1 MRVAPV
7 PRRKSARR
15 WQAARLRAVLQRARH
30 IPQNETRVSRSPRT
44 IGARPGSRQRS
55 PMPRTRQGKP
65 SVPADAPREGPRART
80 HQVLLDTAMRLA
92 QSGRPMTVAEVASA
106 AGVSRATAYRYFPS
120 RSQLVN
126 TIIGTALQPVRQFV
140 SSKDDGKER
149 IEELFGEM
157 FPLFREFEPH
167 MRAALQ
173 LALEHWALERAGQ
186 LDEEPF
192 RRGHRTAILTRAAE
206 PLRDRLGPEG
216 FDRLIKAL
224 SLLFGIEPY
233 IVLKDMWAAS
243 NREVDEITRWMAR
256 TIVDAALRDAGAG
269 RRRATLPPAPRR
281 PRRPA

>member
-1 MRVAPV
+1 
-7 PRRKSARR
+7 
-15 WQAARLRAVLQRARH
+15 
-30 IPQNETRVSRSPRT
+30 
-44 IGARPGSRQRS
+44 
-55 PMPRTRQGKP
+55 MPRTRQKP
-65 SVPADAPREGPRART
+65 SLPADAPRDGPRART

-126 TIIGTALQPVRQFV
+126 TIIGTALQPVRSFV
-140 SSKDDGKER
+140 TSKADGKER
-149 IEELFGEM
+149 VEELFNEM

-173 LALEHWALERAGQ
+173 LALEHWALARAGQ

-192 RRGHRTAILTRAAE
+192 RRGHRTAILMRAAE
-206 PLRDRLGPEG
+206 PLRARLGDEG

-233 IVLKDMWAAS
+233 VVLKDMWGAT
-243 NREVDEITRWMAR
+243 NREVDAITRWMASA
-256 TIVDAALRDAGAG
+256 IVDAALREARTEQSA
-269 RRRATLPPAPRR
+269 RPRATLRR
-281 PRRPA
+281 AAA

>member
-1 MRVAPV
+1 
-7 PRRKSARR
+7 
-15 WQAARLRAVLQRARH
+15 
-30 IPQNETRVSRSPRT
+30 
-44 IGARPGSRQRS
+44 
-55 PMPRTRQGKP
+55 
-65 SVPADAPREGPRART
+65 
-80 HQVLLDTAMRLA
+80 VLLDTAMRLA
-92 QSGRPMTVAEVASA
+92 QSGRPLTVAEVASA

-140 SSKDDGKER
+140 SSKTDGKER

-167 MRAALQ
+167 MRAAMQ

-256 TIVDAALRDAGAG
+256 TIVDAALRDAVGAG
-269 RRRATLPPAPRR
+269 RRAGPRTAPRR
-281 PRRPA
+281 ARRPA

>member
-1 MRVAPV
+1 
-7 PRRKSARR
+7 
-15 WQAARLRAVLQRARH
+15 
-30 IPQNETRVSRSPRT
+30 
-44 IGARPGSRQRS
+44 
-55 PMPRTRQGKP
+55 MPRTGQGKP
-65 SVPADAPREGPRART
+65 SVPAAAPRAGPRART

-92 QSGRPMTVAEVASA
+92 QSGRPLTVAEVASA

-140 SSKDDGKER
+140 SSKTDGKER

-167 MRAALQ
+167 MRAAMQ

-256 TIVDAALRDAGAG
+256 TIVDAALRDAVGAG
-269 RRRATLPPAPRR
+269 RRAGPRTAPRR
-281 PRRPA
+281 ARRPA

>member
-1 MRVAPV
+1 
-7 PRRKSARR
+7 
-15 WQAARLRAVLQRARH
+15 
-30 IPQNETRVSRSPRT
+30 
-44 IGARPGSRQRS
+44 
-55 PMPRTRQGKP
+55 
-65 SVPADAPREGPRART
+65 
-80 HQVLLDTAMRLA
+80 VLLDTAMRLA

-140 SSKDDGKER
+140 SSKTDGKER

-167 MRAALQ
+167 MRAAMQ

-256 TIVDAALRDAGAG
+256 TIVDAALRDAVGAG
-269 RRRATLPPAPRR
+269 RRAGPRTAPRR
-281 PRRPA
+281 ARRPA